1 MPRTIE
7 AQIMATYF
15 ALRAGAAAIA
25 FVFPL
30 VYGEVASSPA
40 RRPVSGRGQ

>member
-7 AQIMATYF
+7 ARIRATYF

-30 VYGEVASSPA
+30 VLWEVASSPA
-40 RRPVSGRGQ
+40 RRRVSGRGQ

>member
-7 AQIMATYF
+7 AQIRATYF

-30 VYGEVASSPA
+30 VLWG
-40 RRPVSGRGQ
+40 GGQLAG